1 MKSSHEKDVREKV
14 MFLKRTAPF
23 QEMSDGAI
31 KKFAFESKWVKF
43 NIGEVICVQ
52 GQPLNDLFFVRKGE
66 CKILADYELNG
77 VQGKLK
83 IGRYSQYEYF
93 GQEASMEP
101 GAMARFT
108 VVADYTMT
116 ASDKKRNLRA
126 TEIKEK
132 FSVECLQF
140 RCSDMKDMRTFLQV
154 GMKYSKISGKLSH
167 LSAEEI
173 KEKKCDETTQLKWQ
187 ATRRRMVNEFTRA
200 RTGDPSLTFQVVYF
214 GVISVGLED
223 SK

>member
-1 MKSSHEKDVREKV
+1 MKSLHEKDVREKV

-31 KKFAFESKWVKF
+31 KKFAFESKWVNFK
-43 NIGEVICVQ
+43 IGDVICVQ

-66 CKILADYELNG
+66 CKILADYELDG

-83 IGRYSQYEYF
+83 LGRYSQYEYF

-116 ASDKKRNLRA
+116 ASDKRRNLRA

-140 RCSDMKDMRTFLQV
+140 RCFDMKDLRTLLRV
-154 GMKYSKISGKLSH
+154 GVKIL
-167 LSAEEI
+167 
-173 KEKKCDETTQLKWQ
+173 
-187 ATRRRMVNEFTRA
+187 
-200 RTGDPSLTFQVVYF
+200 
-214 GVISVGLED
+214 
-223 SK
+223 